1 MDTNILK
8 NNGIDYEKGIEILGD
23 IETYNDMLGD
33 FLEEV
38 KEKKE
43 NLKKYKKAGDM
54 SNYAIYAHSLK
65 SDSKYFGFTKLI
77 DLALSHEMA
86 GKEGNIDFVNNN
98 YDGLIN
104 ETNRIISVVEEYLNS

>member
-1 MDTNILK
+1 MDTTILK

-38 KEKKE
+38 KEK
-43 NLKKYKKAGDM
+43 LKMLEKYKNESDM
-54 SNYAIYAHSLK
+54 DNYAIYAHSLK

-86 GKEGNIDFVNNN
+86 GKEGNINFVNNN
-98 YDGLIN
+98 YEELIN
-104 ETNRIISVVEEYLNS
+104 EANRIINVVKEYLNS

>member
-1 MDTNILK
+1 MDTDLLK

-23 IETYNDMLGD
+23 IETYNDMLGG

-38 KEKKE
+38 EEKLK
-43 NLKKYKKAGDM
+43 NLEKYKNEKDM
-54 SNYAIYAHSLK
+54 ANYAIYAHSLK

-86 GKEGNIDFVNNN
+86 GKENNIKYVNDN
-98 YDGLIN
+98 YDNLIS
-104 ETNRIISVVEEYLNS
+104 ETNRVINVIKEYLNS